1 MIHKSIEK
9 YCNVHLKPSKVCDGV
24 GVFALVDIK
33 KGTVLF
39 GDINPDV
46 DYISFDELAD
56 MPTEV
61 INYLKSICNNGDK
74 GVYLSRTISAINVSY
89 YVNHSLDFNVSH
101 DLSSDRYITTR
112 DIAKGEEIL
121 CLYNENEIDW

>member
-1 MIHKSIEK
+1 M
-9 YCNVHLKPSKVCDGV
+9 VCDGV

-56 MPTEV
+56 IPREV
-61 INYLKSICNNGDK
+61 INYLKSICNNDKK

-101 DLSSDRYITTR
+101 DLSIDRYITTR
-112 DIAKGEEIL
+112 DILKGEEIL
-121 CLYNENEIDW
+121 CLYHYNEIDW

>member
-1 MIHKSIEK
+1 MILKSIVNN
-9 YCNVHLKPSKVCDGV
+9 CNVHLKPSLVCDGV

-33 KGTVLF
+33 KGTILF

-56 MPTEV
+56 MPIEV
-61 INYLKSICNNGDK
+61 INYLKSICNNDKK

-101 DLSSDRYITTR
+101 DLSIDRYITTR
-112 DIAKGEEIL
+112 DIVKGEEIL
-121 CLYNENEIDW
+121 CLYHYNEIDW